1 MAILK
6 KLEQAPASAKV
17 SNPNYFNDDTEK
29 SVILYQDELD
39 PQKKNDIFATQIKP
53 ALAKLIEN
61 IIYVYKFH
69 LLRGR

>member
-1 MAILK
+1 MNK
-6 KLEQAPASAKV
+6 SEQTAQKQTPT

-29 SVILYQDELD
+29 SLIKYQDEQNPEL
-39 PQKKNDIFATQIKP
+39 KNKIFSSEIRP

-69 LLRGR
+69 LIR